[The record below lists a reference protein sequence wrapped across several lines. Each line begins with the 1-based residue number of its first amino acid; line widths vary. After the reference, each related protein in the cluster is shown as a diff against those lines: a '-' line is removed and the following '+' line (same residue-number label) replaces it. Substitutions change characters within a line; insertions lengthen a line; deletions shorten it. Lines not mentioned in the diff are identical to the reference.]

1 MKKLYLNN
9 FQLILGVGLIFAGL
23 ATLVFFNKPER
34 YMGFAFITIAVLY
47 YASSAYLKKIDSGNR
62 EFKSRAREELI
73 KHHMDPD

>member
-9 FQLILGVGLIFAGL
+9 FQLILGIVLIFAGL

-47 YASSAYLKKIDSGNR
+47 FASSAYLKKSDSGNR
-62 EFKSRAREELI
+62 EFRSRAREEI
-73 KHHMDPD
+73 MKHHLDDN